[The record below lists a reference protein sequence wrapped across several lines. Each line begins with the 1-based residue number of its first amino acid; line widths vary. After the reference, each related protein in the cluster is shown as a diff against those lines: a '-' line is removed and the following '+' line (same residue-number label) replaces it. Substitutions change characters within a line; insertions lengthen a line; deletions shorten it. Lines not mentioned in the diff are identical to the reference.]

1 MDEAQDAAPAGGT
14 PSPTDDTHV
23 DRILGLLDGLE
34 GLPVA
39 EHAAVY
45 LDVHDRLA
53 GELDP
58 DRALRR
64 AGAHGAP

>member
-1 MDEAQDAAPAGGT
+1 MDEAQDAVPARGI
-14 PSPTDDTHV
+14 PSPTDDPRV

-34 GLPVA
+34 DLPVA
-39 EHAAVY
+39 EHADVY

-58 DRALRR
+58 DRALRQ